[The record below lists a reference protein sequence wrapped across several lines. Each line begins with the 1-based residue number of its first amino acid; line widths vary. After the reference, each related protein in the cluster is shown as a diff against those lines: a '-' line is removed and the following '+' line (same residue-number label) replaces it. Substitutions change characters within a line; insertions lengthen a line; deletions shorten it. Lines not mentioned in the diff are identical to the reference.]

1 MAIDIDALLRDTA
14 AAHNLPGIV
23 LGISRDGSLVSTHA
37 VGTRIYRSNAPLD
50 ADSVFRIAS
59 MTKSFTASAIMLL
72 RDAGG
77 LRLDDAVRTHLPWF
91 DDESTTVRDLLTM
104 NAGFPT
110 DDPWGDRHEP
120 TPLAEFDALVASGVR
135 RTREAR
141 AGFEYSNLGYAL
153 LGRIIAIVS
162 GDEYTTFI
170 ERELLRPLGLG
181 ASVFDHRLVPEECL
195 AQGYAQSAAALRPE
209 PSVLPGAF
217 SPMGGLHSSV
227 RDLTAWVG
235 GFLAVFQAPDVPH
248 PVTVASRREQ
258 QGPHNFARLVVRTA
272 ADGAPS
278 ASSIAYGYGLMVEEH
293 SELGRF
299 VAHSGGYPGFGSH
312 MRWHPA
318 TGIGVVALSN
328 RTYAPMTPLVER
340 VIYDLVADAVPEQM
354 ALDALWPETREAMD
368 VAESLLGS
376 WDDALADR
384 YFAHNLDLDQLRSE
398 RRNATAAAS
407 TVIGEFSRLPR
418 SLKSRT
424 AAHASW
430 RVQGASGSA
439 RIEVLMSPDPRP
451 LIQGLWFD
459 PDSD

>member
-1 MAIDIDALLRDTA
+1 MAIDIDQLLRDTA

-23 LGISRDGSLVSTHA
+23 LGVSHGGSLVSTHA
-37 VGTRIYRSNAPLD
+37 VGTRICGSDAPPD

-77 LRLDDAVRTHLPWF
+77 LRLDDAVRTYLPWF
-91 DDESTTVRDLLTM
+91 DDESATVRDLLTM

-120 TPLAEFDALVASGVR
+120 TPLAELDALVASGVR
-135 RTREAR
+135 RTRQAR
-141 AGFEYSNLGYAL
+141 TGFEYSNLGYAL
-153 LGRIIAIVS
+153 LGRIITVVS

-170 ERELLRPLGLG
+170 ERELLRPLHLD
-181 ASVFDHRLVPEECL
+181 ASVFDHRLVPGERL

-209 PSVLPGAF
+209 PSMLPGAF

-227 RDLTAWVG
+227 RDLTSWVG
-235 GFLAVFQAPDVPH
+235 GFLAAFQAPDAPH
-248 PVTVASRREQ
+248 PVTAASRREQ
-258 QGPHNFARLVVRTA
+258 QGPHTFARMVVRTD

-293 SELGRF
+293 SSLGRF

-328 RTYAPMTPLVER
+328 RTYAPMTPLVEQ
-340 VIYDLVADAVPEQM
+340 VMYDLVADAEPKRK
-354 ALDALWPETREAMD
+354 ALDGLWPETREAMD
-368 VAESLLGS
+368 VAESLLRA
-376 WDDALADR
+376 WDDVLADR
-384 YFAHNLDLDQLRSE
+384 HFAHNLDLDQPRSE
-398 RRNATAAAS
+398 RRHAAAEAS
-407 TVIGEFSRLPR
+407 AALGGFSRLPET
-418 SLKSRT
+418 LESRT
-424 AAHASW
+424 PAHARW
-430 RVQGASGSA
+430 RVSGAAGSA
-439 RIEVLMSPDPRP
+439 WIEVLMSPDPEP
-451 LIQGLWFD
+451 LIQTLRFD
-459 PDSD
+459 LDVD